1 MSLVIAF
8 VRLSTVYVA
17 ICTAPKFDLLPEH
30 NLSESIVQSLSL
42 HFGDIILA
50 IEFPLPVVA
59 ELLEELVEAVVVVS
73 MCVEPATEPVPAR
86 LYAVPCPESGVHV
99 PVLPCAAVND

>member
-1 MSLVIAF
+1 MLIF
-8 VRLSTVYVA
+8 
-17 ICTAPKFDLLPEH
+17 
-30 NLSESIVQSLSL
+30 
-42 HFGDIILA
+42 A

-59 ELLEELVEAVVVVS
+59 GLLDELVEAVVVVDVD
-73 MCVEPATEPVPAR
+73 VEPATEPVPAR